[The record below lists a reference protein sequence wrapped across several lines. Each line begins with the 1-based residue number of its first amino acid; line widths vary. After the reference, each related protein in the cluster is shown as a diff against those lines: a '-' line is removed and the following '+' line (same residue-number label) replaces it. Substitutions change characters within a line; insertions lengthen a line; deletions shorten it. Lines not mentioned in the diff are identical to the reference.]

1 MTETVSVIPFTRLL
15 VYASHMENP
24 TPDASILPRVSL
36 RPLERSDLHFVHV
49 LNNNRS
55 VMGYWFE
62 EPYESFVEL
71 EELYRKHI
79 HDQSERRFIVEHASV
94 DDHSHERVGL
104 VELVEIDHLH
114 RRAEFLIMISP
125 DFQSRGFAKAATR
138 SAINYA
144 FRVLNLYKLYL
155 LVDIDNAAAIKVYE
169 GAGFKREG
177 VLVDEFFSDG
187 RYRSVIRMCIFQH
200 EALGRDDER
209 RDA

>member
-1 MTETVSVIPFTRLL
+1 MG
-15 VYASHMENP
+15 MNP
-24 TPDASILPRVSL
+24 TTAMAAEVTL
-36 RPLERSDLHFVHV
+36 RPLERSDLRFVHE

-71 EELYRKHI
+71 EQLYNKHI
-79 HDQSERRFIVEHASV
+79 HDQTERRFIVEGRQQ
-94 DDHSHERVGL
+94 ERIGL

-114 RRAEFLIMISP
+114 RRAEFLIMIAP
-125 DFQSRGFAKAATR
+125 ERQGRGHARAATR
-138 SAINYA
+138 LAINYA

-155 LVDIDNAAAIKVYE
+155 LVDVDNTRAIRIYE
-169 GAGFKREG
+169 DCGFQREG

-187 RYRSVIRMCIFQH
+187 RYRSVIRMCLFQH
-200 EALGRDDER
+200 QTLGSDQSR

>member
-1 MTETVSVIPFTRLL
+1 MTETVSVIPFTHLL
-15 VYASHMENP
+15 VYASRMDNQI
-24 TPDASILPRVSL
+24 PDASILPSVSL

>member
-1 MTETVSVIPFTRLL
+1 MDPTMPPP
-15 VYASHMENP
+15 P
-24 TPDASILPRVSL
+24 TPTPYVTL

-79 HDQSERRFIVEHASV
+79 HDQSERRFIVEHEQPDTQA
-94 DDHSHERVGL
+94 HERVGL

-125 DFQSRGFAKAATR
+125 EHQGRGFAKAATR
-138 SAINYA
+138 RAINYA

-155 LVDIDNAAAIKVYE
+155 LVDVDNASAIRVYE
-169 GAGFKREG
+169 GAGFQREG

-200 EALGRDDER
+200 EALGREDER

>member
-1 MTETVSVIPFTRLL
+1 MSLPSDAMPEPLS
-15 VYASHMENP
+15 
-24 TPDASILPRVSL
+24 TPAAEPHVRL
-36 RPLERSDLHFVHV
+36 RPLERGDLHFVHV

-79 HDQSERRFIVEHASV
+79 HDQSERRFIVE
-94 DDHSHERVGL
+94 DDKVERVGL

-125 DFQSRGFAKAATR
+125 DFQGRGYARAATR
-138 SAINYA
+138 RAINYA

-155 LVDIDNAAAIKVYE
+155 LVDVDNARAIRIYE
-169 GAGFKREG
+169 GAGFQREG
-177 VLVDEFFSDG
+177 VLVDEYFSDG
-187 RYRSVIRMCIFQH
+187 RYHSVIRMCLFQH
-200 EALGRDDER
+200 QTLGSDDAR

>member
-1 MTETVSVIPFTRLL
+1 MDPAVNRA
-15 VYASHMENP
+15 ASP
-24 TPDASILPRVSL
+24 LPNVSL

-79 HDQSERRFIVEHASV
+79 HDQSERRFIVEHASA

-125 DFQSRGFAKAATR
+125 DFQHRGFAKAATR

-155 LVDIDNAAAIKVYE
+155 LVDVDNAAAIKVYE

-177 VLVDEFFSDG
+177 ILVDEFFSDG

-200 EALGRDDER
+200 EALGRDEER

>member
-1 MTETVSVIPFTRLL
+1 MDSD
-15 VYASHMENP
+15 
-24 TPDASILPRVSL
+24 TPHVSL
-36 RPLERSDLHFVHV
+36 RPLERSDLHFVHL

-79 HDQSERRFIVEHASV
+79 HDQSERRFIVEHEV
-94 DDHSHERVGL
+94 LEPPSHERVGL

-125 DFQSRGFAKAATR
+125 EHQSHGFAKAATQA
-138 SAINYA
+138 AINYA
-144 FRVLNLYKLYL
+144 FRVLNLYQLYL
-155 LVDIDNAAAIKVYE
+155 LVDVDNAVAIHIYE
-169 GAGFKREG
+169 AAGFEREG

-187 RYRSVIRMCIFQH
+187 RYRSVIRMCLFQH
-200 EALGRDDER
+200 DVLGSDEAR
-209 RDA
+209 RNA

>member
-1 MTETVSVIPFTRLL
+1 MEPNKNPRETPVAPVVT
-15 VYASHMENP
+15 
-24 TPDASILPRVSL
+24 L

-79 HDQSERRFIVEHASV
+79 HDQSERRFIAEHQFTTGHDSSGQAIEAPA
-94 DDHSHERVGL
+94 HERVGL

-114 RRAEFLIMISP
+114 RRAEFLIMITP
-125 DFQSRGFAKAATR
+125 EHQGRGFAKAATR

-155 LVDIDNAAAIKVYE
+155 LVDVDNAAAIRVYE

-187 RYRSVIRMCIFQH
+187 RYRSVIRMCMFQH
-200 EALGRDDER
+200 EVLGSEVTR
-209 RDA
+209 RDG

>member
-15 VYASHMENP
+15 VYASHMDNP
-24 TPDASILPRVSL
+24 TPGASILPRVSL

-79 HDQSERRFIVEHASV
+79 HDQSERRVIVEHASPETQA
-94 DDHSHERVGL
+94 HERVGL

-125 DFQSRGFAKAATR
+125 EHQGRGFAKAATR
-138 SAINYA
+138 RAINYA

-155 LVDIDNAAAIKVYE
+155 LVDVDNAPAIRVYE
-169 GAGFKREG
+169 GAGFQREG

>member
-1 MTETVSVIPFTRLL
+1 M
-15 VYASHMENP
+15 NP
-24 TPDASILPRVSL
+24 TTATPAEVTL
-36 RPLERSDLHFVHV
+36 RPLERGDLHFVHE

-71 EELYRKHI
+71 EQLYNKHI
-79 HDQSERRFIVEHASV
+79 HDQTERRFIVEGQRQ
-94 DDHSHERVGL
+94 ERIGL

-125 DFQSRGFAKAATR
+125 ERQGQGHAKAATR
-138 SAINYA
+138 LAINYA

-155 LVDIDNAAAIKVYE
+155 LVDVDNARAIRIYE
-169 GAGFKREG
+169 ECGFQREG

-187 RYRSVIRMCIFQH
+187 RYRSVIRMCLFQH
-200 EALGRDDER
+200 QMLGSDTSRHDV
-209 RDA
+209 